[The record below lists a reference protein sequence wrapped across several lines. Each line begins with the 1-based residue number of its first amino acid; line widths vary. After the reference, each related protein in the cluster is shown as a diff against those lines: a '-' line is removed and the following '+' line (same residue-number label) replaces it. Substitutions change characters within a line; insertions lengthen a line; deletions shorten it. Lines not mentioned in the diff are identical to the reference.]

1 MESNNSQYQDIAK
14 SFYRCLRHRASVVDK
29 MFGENS
35 SDTKVFLQSVLD
47 SNLQKNQNMQQILK
61 YLRFFPGR
69 TSFRAEW
76 QSWID
81 DFLLNDYAK
90 IIFSNV

>member
-1 MESNNSQYQDIAK
+1 
-14 SFYRCLRHRASVVDK
+14 

-35 SDTKVFLQSVLD
+35 SDSKIFLQSVMD
-47 SNLQKNQNMQQILK
+47 SNLIKNPNMKKVLS
-61 YLRFFPGR
+61 YLRYFPGR
-69 TSFRAEW
+69 TSFREEW
-76 QSWID
+76 GSWMD

>member
-1 MESNNSQYQDIAK
+1 M
-14 SFYRCLRHRASVVDK
+14 RHRASVVDK